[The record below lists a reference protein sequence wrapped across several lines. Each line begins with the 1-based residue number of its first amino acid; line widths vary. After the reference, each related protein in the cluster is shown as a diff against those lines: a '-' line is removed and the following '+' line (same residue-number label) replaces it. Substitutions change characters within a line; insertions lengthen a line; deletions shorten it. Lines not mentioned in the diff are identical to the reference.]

1 MTRGVH
7 GDEPAEVEA
16 GLSFLE
22 GPVEAYLD
30 AYYFSVIP
38 CVNTSGLELG
48 IWANNAGQDI
58 NRAMSDDSVTESV
71 LLQRFTKGRR
81 YEVFFDHHE
90 GYEETGFFMYEAECE
105 NRLVGA
111 RIVEAIKEVAPI
123 DGDDNTD
130 QRLDTPISEGLFG
143 INPKR
148 GKQGWSAYAYYQ
160 NSNYVVFC
168 ETTSTA
174 RPLEQRVRAHPVAQK
189 MTLDHYLN

>member
-1 MTRGVH
+1 M
-7 GDEPAEVEA
+7 
-16 GLSFLE
+16 
-22 GPVEAYLD
+22 
-30 AYYFSVIP
+30 
-38 CVNTSGLELG
+38 NTCGLELG

-58 NRAMSDDSVTESV
+58 NRAVSDDSVTEFV

-90 GYEETGFFMYEAECE
+90 GYEATGFFMYEAECE

-130 QRLDTPISEGLFG
+130 QRLDTPISEGLFR
-143 INPKR
+143 INPKS
-148 GKQGWSAYAYYQ
+148 GKQAWSASAYYQ
-160 NSNYVVFC
+160 NSNHVVFC

-174 RPLEQRVRAHPVAQK
+174 RPLEQRARAHPVAQK